1 MNTDKLEK
9 KNMVVSPQENEK
21 LKDAMDQYTREIME
35 TVKKISVDSGKEI
48 TWAEAGCMNS
58 VIRDCIWRYFL
69 EKGILGYDPEF
80 LKIIDKEDK
89 SKRDDIFPS
98 VRDLYERIATYISYN
113 PAMMS
118 ASEDLLVAM
127 DDIFMKG
134 SKRYNDL
141 EKIVGR
147 RYSTMQEVQKDIE
160 NITGKKIKNS
170 ETSEIPGLKTD
181 FMMSYRFTDFDDFH
195 ILYYLKDNAGNYYIT
210 EA

>member
-9 KNMVVSPQENEK
+9 KIMVVSPQENEK

-127 DDIFMKG
+127 DDIFMRG

-181 FMMSYRFTDFDDFH
+181 FMMSYRFTDFDNFH